1 MNRIYKLKFDKRRN
15 ELVVVSEITTG
26 VGNAKATGCVE
37 GEKSPRRGVRAM
49 ALSLLSGMM
58 IMAHPAMSANLPTGG
73 QIVAGS
79 GSIQTPSGNQMNI
92 HQSSQNM
99 VANWNSFDIGKGNTV
114 QFYQPDSSAVALN
127 RVVGGGESQIM
138 GNLKANGQVFLV
150 NPNGVLFG
158 KEASVST
165 SGFVASTRDIKNDDF
180 MNRRYTFSGG
190 QKAGAEIVNQ
200 GALTTNAGG
209 YIVLTADRV
218 RNSGTI
224 RTPGGKTVLAA
235 SERVTLQLDNGG
247 LMSVQVT
254 GDVVNALVENRG
266 LVSAR
271 DGQVYLT
278 ALGRDMLMNTVLN
291 VSGVVEA
298 GGMHRQDGNIVL
310 DGGDSGV
317 VHLSGTL
324 QADNASGQGGKVVV
338 QGKNILLDKGSSITA
353 TGGQGGGEVYVGG
366 GWQGKDS
373 NIRNADKVVMQD
385 GARID
390 VSATQQGNG
399 GTAVLWSDSYTNFH
413 GQISAKGGETGG
425 NGGQVETSSH
435 GNLQAFGTVSA
446 SAKKGK
452 AGNWL
457 LDSADI
463 TIVNGSND
471 SNVSKTET
479 TQSPPHT
486 QFAPTAAGSAVSNTS
501 INNRLNNGTSVTIR
515 TGHTTKDGAQKGN
528 ITVNAAINKS
538 NGSDANLTLQAGGNI
553 TVNNSIT
560 STSGKL
566 NVNLSGANTNNG
578 SITISNNVNI
588 TTSGGS
594 ITIGTANAS
603 NSVNISINNTTLNA
617 SNGNIQLTGTGT
629 GNDSGILFNGCN
641 TLTASNITLTGSSTS
656 GNAINLTGTAT
667 LNATNNITL
676 TGSSTS
682 GNAINLKG
690 NNTLTASN
698 ITLTGESTSG
708 NAINLTDTTGTTTLN
723 ATNNITMQ
731 GTRVQIK
738 HSNITAGNFALN
750 ATVAGSEISNT
761 TLTATN
767 NINLTAKTN
776 SASSGV
782 YLKDARITSTNGN
795 ITANGT
801 ATANGKATHLDN
813 NVTLNASNGSIKLTG
828 NGHGH
833 GSASGILFAGNNR
846 LTASNIALTGNSTSG
861 NAINL
866 TGTATLNAT
875 NDITL
880 TGSSTSGN
888 AINLTGTATLNAT
901 NNITLTGSSTSGNAI
916 NLKGNN
922 TLTASNI
929 TLTGESTSGNAINL
943 TDTTGTT
950 TLNATNNITMQGTRV
965 QIKHSNI
972 TAGNFALNA
981 TVAGSEISNTT
992 LTATNNINLTAKT
1005 NSASS
1010 GVYLKD
1016 ARITSTNGNITA
1028 NGTATANG
1036 KATHLDN
1043 NVTLNA
1049 SNGRIKLTGNGYG
1062 HGSASGILFAGNNR
1076 LTASNIALTG
1086 NSTSGNAINLTDTAT
1101 LTASNITLT
1110 GSSTSGN
1117 AINLTGT
1124 ATLNATNNI
1133 TLTGSST
1140 SGNAINLKGNN
1151 TLTASNIT
1159 LTGESTSGNAINL
1172 TDTTGTTT
1180 LNATNNITMQGTRVQ
1195 IKHSNITA
1203 GNFALNA
1210 TVAGSEISNTTLT
1223 ATNNI
1228 NLTAKTNSASSGV
1241 YLKDARITSTNGSI
1255 TANGTATANGK
1266 ATHLDGNVTLNASN
1280 GRIKL
1285 TGNGYGHGSASG
1297 ILFAGNNRLT
1307 ASNIALTGNST
1318 SGNAIN
1324 LTDTATLTASNIT
1337 LTGSSTSGN
1346 AINLTGT
1353 ATLNATNNITLTGS
1367 STSGNAIN
1375 LKGNNTL
1382 TASNITL
1389 TGESTSGN
1397 AINLTDTTGT
1407 TTLNATNNITMQGT
1421 RVQIKHSNIT
1431 AGNFALN
1438 ATVAGSEIS
1447 NTTLT
1452 ATNNI
1457 NLTAKTNS
1465 ASSGVYLKDARITS
1479 TNGNITANGTARAN
1493 DNATYLDG
1501 NVTLNASNGSIK
1513 LTGIGNG
1520 STSGILFAGNNTL
1533 TASNITLTGNSEVYW
1548 Q

>member
-26 VGNAKATGCVE
+26 VGNAKATGSVE

-92 HQSSQNM
+92 HQNSQNM

-114 QFYQPDSSAVALN
+114 QFDQPSSSAVALN

-158 KEASVST
+158 EGASVST

-190 QKAGAEIVNQ
+190 QKAGAAIVNQ
-200 GALTTNAGG
+200 GELTTNAGG
-209 YIVLTADRV
+209 YIVLAADRV
-218 RNSGTI
+218 SNSGTI

-235 SERVTLQLDNGG
+235 SERITLQLDNGG

-278 ALGRDMLMNTVLN
+278 ALGRGMLMNTVLN

-298 GGMHRQDGNIVL
+298 SGMHRQDGNIVL

-338 QGKNILLDKGSSITA
+338 QGKNILLDKGSNITA

-373 NIRNADKVVMQD
+373 NIRNADKVVMQG

-425 NGGQVETSSH
+425 NGGRVETSSH

-463 TIVNGSND
+463 TIVNG

-501 INNRLNNGTSVTIR
+501 INNRLNNGTSVTILTHRTR
-515 TGHTTKDGAQKGN
+515 TGTAQGGN

-538 NGSDANLTLQAGGNI
+538 NGSDVNLTLQAGGNI
-553 TVNNSIT
+553 TVNSSIT
-560 STSGKL
+560 STNGKL
-566 NVNLSGANTNNG
+566 NVNLSGARTSNG
-578 SITISNNVNI
+578 SITISNNANI
-588 TTSGGS
+588 TTNGGD
-594 ITIGTANAS
+594 ITVGTTNTS

-629 GNDSGILFNGCN
+629 GTDSGILFNGCN

-676 TGSSTS
+676 TGSSTSGNAINLKGNNTLTASNITLTGESTSGNAINLKGNNTLNATNDITLIGSSTS

-767 NINLTAKTN
+767 NINLTANGAGT
-776 SASSGV
+776 AV

-801 ATANGKATHLDN
+801 ATANGKATHLDG

-828 NGHGH
+828 NGGT
-833 GSASGILFAGNNR
+833 SGILFV
-846 LTASNIALTGNSTSG
+846 
-861 NAINL
+861 
-866 TGTATLNAT
+866 
-875 NDITL
+875 
-880 TGSSTSGN
+880 
-888 AINLTGTATLNAT
+888 
-901 NNITLTGSSTSGNAI
+901 
-916 NLKGNN
+916 GNN
-922 TLTASNI
+922 TLT
-929 TLTGESTSGNAINL
+929 
-943 TDTTGTT
+943 D
-950 TLNATNNITMQGTRV
+950 
-965 QIKHSNI
+965 
-972 TAGNFALNA
+972 
-981 TVAGSEISNTT
+981 
-992 LTATNNINLTAKT
+992 
-1005 NSASS
+1005 
-1010 GVYLKD
+1010 
-1016 ARITSTNGNITA
+1016 
-1028 NGTATANG
+1028 
-1036 KATHLDN
+1036 
-1043 NVTLNA
+1043 
-1049 SNGRIKLTGNGYG
+1049 
-1062 HGSASGILFAGNNR
+1062 
-1076 LTASNIALTG
+1076 
-1086 NSTSGNAINLTDTAT
+1086 
-1101 LTASNITLT
+1101 
-1110 GSSTSGN
+1110 
-1117 AINLTGT
+1117 
-1124 ATLNATNNI
+1124 
-1133 TLTGSST
+1133 
-1140 SGNAINLKGNN
+1140 
-1151 TLTASNIT
+1151 
-1159 LTGESTSGNAINL
+1159 
-1172 TDTTGTTT
+1172 
-1180 LNATNNITMQGTRVQ
+1180 
-1195 IKHSNITA
+1195 
-1203 GNFALNA
+1203 
-1210 TVAGSEISNTTLT
+1210 
-1223 ATNNI
+1223 
-1228 NLTAKTNSASSGV
+1228 
-1241 YLKDARITSTNGSI
+1241 
-1255 TANGTATANGK
+1255 
-1266 ATHLDGNVTLNASN
+1266 
-1280 GRIKL
+1280 
-1285 TGNGYGHGSASG
+1285 
-1297 ILFAGNNRLT
+1297 
-1307 ASNIALTGNST
+1307 
-1318 SGNAIN
+1318 
-1324 LTDTATLTASNIT
+1324 
-1337 LTGSSTSGN
+1337 
-1346 AINLTGT
+1346 
-1353 ATLNATNNITLTGS
+1353 
-1367 STSGNAIN
+1367 
-1375 LKGNNTL
+1375 
-1382 TASNITL
+1382 
-1389 TGESTSGN
+1389 
-1397 AINLTDTTGT
+1397 
-1407 TTLNATNNITMQGT
+1407 
-1421 RVQIKHSNIT
+1421 
-1431 AGNFALN
+1431 
-1438 ATVAGSEIS
+1438 
-1447 NTTLT
+1447 
-1452 ATNNI
+1452 
-1457 NLTAKTNS
+1457 
-1465 ASSGVYLKDARITS
+1465 
-1479 TNGNITANGTARAN
+1479 
-1493 DNATYLDG
+1493 
-1501 NVTLNASNGSIK
+1501 
-1513 LTGIGNG
+1513 
-1520 STSGILFAGNNTL
+1520 
-1533 TASNITLTGNSEVYW
+1533 SNITLTGNSEVYW

>member
-26 VGNAKATGCVE
+26 VGNAKATGSVE

-92 HQSSQNM
+92 HQNSQNM

-114 QFYQPDSSAVALN
+114 QFYQPSSSAVALN

-158 KEASVST
+158 KGASVST

-190 QKAGAEIVNQ
+190 QKAGAAIVNQ

-209 YIVLTADRV
+209 YIVLAADRV
-218 RNSGTI
+218 SNSGTI

-247 LMSVQVT
+247 LMSAQVT

-298 GGMHRQDGNIVL
+298 SGMHRQDGNIVL

-317 VHLSGTL
+317 VHLSSTL

-501 INNRLNNGTSVTIR
+501 INNRLNNGTSVTILAS
-515 TGHTTKDGAQKGN
+515 HTAKDGAQKGN

-560 STSGKL
+560 STEGKL
-566 NVNLSGANTNNG
+566 NVNLSGARTSNG
-578 SITISNNVNI
+578 SITISNNANI
-588 TTSGGS
+588 TTNGGD
-594 ITIGTANAS
+594 ITVGTTNTS
-603 NSVNISINNTTLNA
+603 NRVNISINNTTLNA

-629 GNDSGILFNGCN
+629 DSGILFAGNN
-641 TLTASNITLTGSSTS
+641 RLTASNIALTGNSTSGNAINLTGTATLNATNDITLTGSSTS

-767 NINLTAKTN
+767 NINLAAKTN

-782 YLKDARITSTNGN
+782 YLKDARITSTNGS

-801 ATANGKATHLDN
+801 ATANGKATHLDG
-813 NVTLNASNGSIKLTG
+813 NVTLNASNGRIKLTG
-828 NGHGH
+828 NGH

-992 LTATNNINLTAKT
+992 LTATNNINLA
-1005 NSASS
+1005 
-1010 GVYLKD
+1010 
-1016 ARITSTNGNITA
+1016 
-1028 NGTATANG
+1028 
-1036 KATHLDN
+1036 
-1043 NVTLNA
+1043 
-1049 SNGRIKLTGNGYG
+1049 
-1062 HGSASGILFAGNNR
+1062 
-1076 LTASNIALTG
+1076 
-1086 NSTSGNAINLTDTAT
+1086 
-1101 LTASNITLT
+1101 
-1110 GSSTSGN
+1110 
-1117 AINLTGT
+1117 
-1124 ATLNATNNI
+1124 
-1133 TLTGSST
+1133 
-1140 SGNAINLKGNN
+1140 
-1151 TLTASNIT
+1151 
-1159 LTGESTSGNAINL
+1159 
-1172 TDTTGTTT
+1172 
-1180 LNATNNITMQGTRVQ
+1180 
-1195 IKHSNITA
+1195 
-1203 GNFALNA
+1203 
-1210 TVAGSEISNTTLT
+1210 
-1223 ATNNI
+1223 
-1228 NLTAKTNSASSGV
+1228 AKTNSASSGV

-1255 TANGTATANGK
+1255 TANGTAP
-1266 ATHLDGNVTLNASN
+1266 
-1280 GRIKL
+1280 
-1285 TGNGYGHGSASG
+1285 
-1297 ILFAGNNRLT
+1297 
-1307 ASNIALTGNST
+1307 
-1318 SGNAIN
+1318 
-1324 LTDTATLTASNIT
+1324 
-1337 LTGSSTSGN
+1337 
-1346 AINLTGT
+1346 
-1353 ATLNATNNITLTGS
+1353 
-1367 STSGNAIN
+1367 
-1375 LKGNNTL
+1375 
-1382 TASNITL
+1382 
-1389 TGESTSGN
+1389 
-1397 AINLTDTTGT
+1397 
-1407 TTLNATNNITMQGT
+1407 
-1421 RVQIKHSNIT
+1421 
-1431 AGNFALN
+1431 
-1438 ATVAGSEIS
+1438 
-1447 NTTLT
+1447 
-1452 ATNNI
+1452 
-1457 NLTAKTNS
+1457 
-1465 ASSGVYLKDARITS
+1465 
-1479 TNGNITANGTARAN
+1479 AN

-1513 LTGIGNG
+1513 LTGNGNG

>member
-26 VGNAKATGCVE
+26 VGNAKATGSVE

-92 HQSSQNM
+92 HQNSQNM

-114 QFYQPDSSAVALN
+114 QFYQPSSSAVALN

-158 KEASVST
+158 KGASVST

-190 QKAGAEIVNQ
+190 QKAGAAIVNQ

-209 YIVLTADRV
+209 YIVLAADRV
-218 RNSGTI
+218 SNSGTI

-247 LMSVQVT
+247 LMSAQVT

-298 GGMHRQDGNIVL
+298 SGMHRQDGNIVL

-317 VHLSGTL
+317 VHLSSTL

-501 INNRLNNGTSVTIR
+501 INNRLNNGTSVTILAS
-515 TGHTTKDGAQKGN
+515 HTAKDGAQKGN

-560 STSGKL
+560 STEGKL
-566 NVNLSGANTNNG
+566 NVNLSGARTSNG
-578 SITISNNVNI
+578 SITISNNANI
-588 TTSGGS
+588 TTNGGD
-594 ITIGTANAS
+594 ITVGTTNTS
-603 NSVNISINNTTLNA
+603 NRVNISINNTTLNA

-629 GNDSGILFNGCN
+629 DSGILFAGNN
-641 TLTASNITLTGSSTS
+641 RLTASNIALTGNSTSGNAINLTGTATLNATNDITLTGSSTS

-676 TGSSTS
+676 TGS
-682 GNAINLKG
+682 
-690 NNTLTASN
+690 
-698 ITLTGESTSG
+698 
-708 NAINLTDTTGTTTLN
+708 
-723 ATNNITMQ
+723 
-731 GTRVQIK
+731 
-738 HSNITAGNFALN
+738 
-750 ATVAGSEISNT
+750 
-761 TLTATN
+761 
-767 NINLTAKTN
+767 
-776 SASSGV
+776 
-782 YLKDARITSTNGN
+782 
-795 ITANGT
+795 
-801 ATANGKATHLDN
+801 
-813 NVTLNASNGSIKLTG
+813 
-828 NGHGH
+828 
-833 GSASGILFAGNNR
+833 
-846 LTASNIALTGNSTSG
+846 STSG

-992 LTATNNINLTAKT
+992 LTATNNINLA
-1005 NSASS
+1005 
-1010 GVYLKD
+1010 
-1016 ARITSTNGNITA
+1016 
-1028 NGTATANG
+1028 
-1036 KATHLDN
+1036 
-1043 NVTLNA
+1043 
-1049 SNGRIKLTGNGYG
+1049 
-1062 HGSASGILFAGNNR
+1062 
-1076 LTASNIALTG
+1076 
-1086 NSTSGNAINLTDTAT
+1086 
-1101 LTASNITLT
+1101 
-1110 GSSTSGN
+1110 
-1117 AINLTGT
+1117 
-1124 ATLNATNNI
+1124 
-1133 TLTGSST
+1133 
-1140 SGNAINLKGNN
+1140 
-1151 TLTASNIT
+1151 
-1159 LTGESTSGNAINL
+1159 
-1172 TDTTGTTT
+1172 
-1180 LNATNNITMQGTRVQ
+1180 
-1195 IKHSNITA
+1195 
-1203 GNFALNA
+1203 
-1210 TVAGSEISNTTLT
+1210 
-1223 ATNNI
+1223 
-1228 NLTAKTNSASSGV
+1228 AKTNSASSGV

-1280 GRIKL
+1280 G
-1285 TGNGYGHGSASG
+1285 
-1297 ILFAGNNRLT
+1297 
-1307 ASNIALTGNST
+1307 
-1318 SGNAIN
+1318 
-1324 LTDTATLTASNIT
+1324 
-1337 LTGSSTSGN
+1337 
-1346 AINLTGT
+1346 
-1353 ATLNATNNITLTGS
+1353 
-1367 STSGNAIN
+1367 
-1375 LKGNNTL
+1375 
-1382 TASNITL
+1382 
-1389 TGESTSGN
+1389 
-1397 AINLTDTTGT
+1397 
-1407 TTLNATNNITMQGT
+1407 
-1421 RVQIKHSNIT
+1421 
-1431 AGNFALN
+1431 
-1438 ATVAGSEIS
+1438 
-1447 NTTLT
+1447 
-1452 ATNNI
+1452 
-1457 NLTAKTNS
+1457 
-1465 ASSGVYLKDARITS
+1465 
-1479 TNGNITANGTARAN
+1479 
-1493 DNATYLDG
+1493 
-1501 NVTLNASNGSIK
+1501 
-1513 LTGIGNG
+1513 
-1520 STSGILFAGNNTL
+1520 
-1533 TASNITLTGNSEVYW
+1533 
-1548 Q
+1548 

>member
-26 VGNAKATGCVE
+26 VGNAKATGSVE
-37 GEKSPRRGVRAM
+37 DEKSPRRGVRAM
-49 ALSLLSGMM
+49 ALSLLAGMM

-218 RNSGTI
+218 SNSGTI

-471 SNVSKTET
+471 SNDSKTET

-501 INNRLNNGTSVTIR
+501 INNRLNNGTSVTIL
-515 TGHTTKDGAQKGN
+515 TSHTAKDGAQKGN

-560 STSGKL
+560 STEGKL
-566 NVNLSGANTNNG
+566 NVNLSGARTSNG
-578 SITISNNVNI
+578 SITISNNANI
-588 TTSGGS
+588 TTNGGD
-594 ITIGTANAS
+594 ITVGTTNTS
-603 NSVNISINNTTLNA
+603 NRVNISINNTTLNA

-629 GNDSGILFNGCN
+629 GTDSGILFNGCN

-690 NNTLTASN
+690 NSHAECHDNITLTGSSTSGNAINLKGNNTLTASN
-698 ITLTGESTSG
+698 ITLTGESTGG
-708 NAINLTDTTGTTTLN
+708 NAINLTDTTGTT
-723 ATNNITMQ
+723 
-731 GTRVQIK
+731 
-738 HSNITAGNFALN
+738 
-750 ATVAGSEISNT
+750 
-761 TLTATN
+761 
-767 NINLTAKTN
+767 
-776 SASSGV
+776 
-782 YLKDARITSTNGN
+782 
-795 ITANGT
+795 
-801 ATANGKATHLDN
+801 
-813 NVTLNASNGSIKLTG
+813 
-828 NGHGH
+828 
-833 GSASGILFAGNNR
+833 
-846 LTASNIALTGNSTSG
+846 
-861 NAINL
+861 
-866 TGTATLNAT
+866 
-875 NDITL
+875 
-880 TGSSTSGN
+880 
-888 AINLTGTATLNAT
+888 TLNAT

-929 TLTGESTSGNAINL
+929 TLTGESTGGN
-943 TDTTGTT
+943 
-950 TLNATNNITMQGTRV
+950 
-965 QIKHSNI
+965 
-972 TAGNFALNA
+972 
-981 TVAGSEISNTT
+981 
-992 LTATNNINLTAKT
+992 
-1005 NSASS
+1005 
-1010 GVYLKD
+1010 
-1016 ARITSTNGNITA
+1016 
-1028 NGTATANG
+1028 
-1036 KATHLDN
+1036 
-1043 NVTLNA
+1043 
-1049 SNGRIKLTGNGYG
+1049 
-1062 HGSASGILFAGNNR
+1062 
-1076 LTASNIALTG
+1076 
-1086 NSTSGNAINLTDTAT
+1086 
-1101 LTASNITLT
+1101 
-1110 GSSTSGN
+1110 
-1117 AINLTGT
+1117 
-1124 ATLNATNNI
+1124 
-1133 TLTGSST
+1133 
-1140 SGNAINLKGNN
+1140 
-1151 TLTASNIT
+1151 
-1159 LTGESTSGNAINL
+1159 
-1172 TDTTGTTT
+1172 
-1180 LNATNNITMQGTRVQ
+1180 
-1195 IKHSNITA
+1195 
-1203 GNFALNA
+1203 
-1210 TVAGSEISNTTLT
+1210 
-1223 ATNNI
+1223 
-1228 NLTAKTNSASSGV
+1228 
-1241 YLKDARITSTNGSI
+1241 
-1255 TANGTATANGK
+1255 
-1266 ATHLDGNVTLNASN
+1266 
-1280 GRIKL
+1280 
-1285 TGNGYGHGSASG
+1285 
-1297 ILFAGNNRLT
+1297 
-1307 ASNIALTGNST
+1307 
-1318 SGNAIN
+1318 
-1324 LTDTATLTASNIT
+1324 
-1337 LTGSSTSGN
+1337 
-1346 AINLTGT
+1346 
-1353 ATLNATNNITLTGS
+1353 
-1367 STSGNAIN
+1367 
-1375 LKGNNTL
+1375 
-1382 TASNITL
+1382 
-1389 TGESTSGN
+1389 
-1397 AINLTDTTGT
+1397 
-1407 TTLNATNNITMQGT
+1407 
-1421 RVQIKHSNIT
+1421 
-1431 AGNFALN
+1431 
-1438 ATVAGSEIS
+1438 
-1447 NTTLT
+1447 
-1452 ATNNI
+1452 
-1457 NLTAKTNS
+1457 
-1465 ASSGVYLKDARITS
+1465 
-1479 TNGNITANGTARAN
+1479 
-1493 DNATYLDG
+1493 
-1501 NVTLNASNGSIK
+1501 
-1513 LTGIGNG
+1513 
-1520 STSGILFAGNNTL
+1520 
-1533 TASNITLTGNSEVYW
+1533 
-1548 Q
+1548 

>member
-26 VGNAKATGCVE
+26 VGNAKATGSVE

-92 HQSSQNM
+92 HQNSQNM

-114 QFYQPDSSAVALN
+114 QFDQPSSSAVALN

-158 KEASVST
+158 EGASVST

-190 QKAGAEIVNQ
+190 QKAGAAIVNQ
-200 GALTTNAGG
+200 GELTTNAGG
-209 YIVLTADRV
+209 YIVLAADRV
-218 RNSGTI
+218 SNSGTI

-235 SERVTLQLDNGG
+235 SERITLQLDNGG

-278 ALGRDMLMNTVLN
+278 ALGRGMLMNTVLN

-298 GGMHRQDGNIVL
+298 SGMHRQDGNIVL

-338 QGKNILLDKGSSITA
+338 QGKNILLDKGSNITA

-373 NIRNADKVVMQD
+373 NIRNADKVVMQG

-425 NGGQVETSSH
+425 NGGRVETSSH

-463 TIVNGSND
+463 TIVNG

-501 INNRLNNGTSVTIR
+501 INNRLNNGTSVTILTHRTR
-515 TGHTTKDGAQKGN
+515 TGTAQGGN

-538 NGSDANLTLQAGGNI
+538 NGSDVNLTLQAGGNI

-560 STSGKL
+560 STEGKL
-566 NVNLSGANTNNG
+566 NVNLSGARTSNG
-578 SITISNNVNI
+578 SITISNNANI
-588 TTSGGS
+588 TTNGGD
-594 ITIGTANAS
+594 ITVGTTNTS
-603 NSVNISINNTTLNA
+603 NRVNISINNTTLNA

-629 GNDSGILFNGCN
+629 G
-641 TLTASNITLTGSSTS
+641 
-656 GNAINLTGTAT
+656 
-667 LNATNNITL
+667 
-676 TGSSTS
+676 
-682 GNAINLKG
+682 
-690 NNTLTASN
+690 
-698 ITLTGESTSG
+698 
-708 NAINLTDTTGTTTLN
+708 TD
-723 ATNNITMQ
+723 
-731 GTRVQIK
+731 
-738 HSNITAGNFALN
+738 
-750 ATVAGSEISNT
+750 
-761 TLTATN
+761 
-767 NINLTAKTN
+767 
-776 SASSGV
+776 
-782 YLKDARITSTNGN
+782 
-795 ITANGT
+795 
-801 ATANGKATHLDN
+801 
-813 NVTLNASNGSIKLTG
+813 
-828 NGHGH
+828 
-833 GSASGILFAGNNR
+833 SGILFAGNNR
-846 LTASNIALTGNSTSG
+846 LTASNIALTGNSTSGNAINLTGTATLNATNDITLTGSSTSG

-992 LTATNNINLTAKT
+992 LTATNNINLA
-1005 NSASS
+1005 
-1010 GVYLKD
+1010 
-1016 ARITSTNGNITA
+1016 
-1028 NGTATANG
+1028 
-1036 KATHLDN
+1036 
-1043 NVTLNA
+1043 
-1049 SNGRIKLTGNGYG
+1049 
-1062 HGSASGILFAGNNR
+1062 
-1076 LTASNIALTG
+1076 
-1086 NSTSGNAINLTDTAT
+1086 
-1101 LTASNITLT
+1101 
-1110 GSSTSGN
+1110 
-1117 AINLTGT
+1117 
-1124 ATLNATNNI
+1124 
-1133 TLTGSST
+1133 
-1140 SGNAINLKGNN
+1140 
-1151 TLTASNIT
+1151 
-1159 LTGESTSGNAINL
+1159 
-1172 TDTTGTTT
+1172 
-1180 LNATNNITMQGTRVQ
+1180 
-1195 IKHSNITA
+1195 
-1203 GNFALNA
+1203 
-1210 TVAGSEISNTTLT
+1210 
-1223 ATNNI
+1223 
-1228 NLTAKTNSASSGV
+1228 AKTNSASSGV

-1285 TGNGYGHGSASG
+1285 TGNGHGSASG
-1297 ILFAGNNRLT
+1297 ILFAGNN
-1307 ASNIALTGNST
+1307 
-1318 SGNAIN
+1318 
-1324 LTDTATLTASNIT
+1324 
-1337 LTGSSTSGN
+1337 
-1346 AINLTGT
+1346 
-1353 ATLNATNNITLTGS
+1353 
-1367 STSGNAIN
+1367 
-1375 LKGNNTL
+1375 
-1382 TASNITL
+1382 
-1389 TGESTSGN
+1389 
-1397 AINLTDTTGT
+1397 
-1407 TTLNATNNITMQGT
+1407 
-1421 RVQIKHSNIT
+1421 
-1431 AGNFALN
+1431 
-1438 ATVAGSEIS
+1438 
-1447 NTTLT
+1447 
-1452 ATNNI
+1452 
-1457 NLTAKTNS
+1457 
-1465 ASSGVYLKDARITS
+1465 
-1479 TNGNITANGTARAN
+1479 
-1493 DNATYLDG
+1493 
-1501 NVTLNASNGSIK
+1501 
-1513 LTGIGNG
+1513 
-1520 STSGILFAGNNTL
+1520 
-1533 TASNITLTGNSEVYW
+1533 
-1548 Q
+1548 

>member
-26 VGNAKATGCVE
+26 VGNAKATGSVE

-92 HQSSQNM
+92 HQNSQNM

-114 QFYQPDSSAVALN
+114 QFYQPSSSAVALN

-158 KEASVST
+158 KGASVST

-190 QKAGAEIVNQ
+190 QKAGAAIVNQ

-209 YIVLTADRV
+209 YIVLAADRV
-218 RNSGTI
+218 SNSGTI

-247 LMSVQVT
+247 LMSAQVT

-298 GGMHRQDGNIVL
+298 SGMHRQDGNIVL

-317 VHLSGTL
+317 VHLSSTL

-501 INNRLNNGTSVTIR
+501 INNRLNNGTSVTILAS
-515 TGHTTKDGAQKGN
+515 HTAKDGAQKGN

-560 STSGKL
+560 STEGKL
-566 NVNLSGANTNNG
+566 NVNLSGARTSNG
-578 SITISNNVNI
+578 SITISNNANI
-588 TTSGGS
+588 TTNGGD
-594 ITIGTANAS
+594 ITVGTTNTS
-603 NSVNISINNTTLNA
+603 NRVNISINNTTLNA

-629 GNDSGILFNGCN
+629 DSGILFAGNN
-641 TLTASNITLTGSSTS
+641 RLTASNIALTGNSTSGNAINLTGTATLNATNNITLTGSSTS

-767 NINLTAKTN
+767 NINLA
-776 SASSGV
+776 
-782 YLKDARITSTNGN
+782 
-795 ITANGT
+795 
-801 ATANGKATHLDN
+801 
-813 NVTLNASNGSIKLTG
+813 
-828 NGHGH
+828 
-833 GSASGILFAGNNR
+833 
-846 LTASNIALTGNSTSG
+846 
-861 NAINL
+861 
-866 TGTATLNAT
+866 
-875 NDITL
+875 
-880 TGSSTSGN
+880 
-888 AINLTGTATLNAT
+888 
-901 NNITLTGSSTSGNAI
+901 
-916 NLKGNN
+916 
-922 TLTASNI
+922 
-929 TLTGESTSGNAINL
+929 
-943 TDTTGTT
+943 
-950 TLNATNNITMQGTRV
+950 
-965 QIKHSNI
+965 
-972 TAGNFALNA
+972 
-981 TVAGSEISNTT
+981 
-992 LTATNNINLTAKT
+992 
-1005 NSASS
+1005 
-1010 GVYLKD
+1010 
-1016 ARITSTNGNITA
+1016 
-1028 NGTATANG
+1028 
-1036 KATHLDN
+1036 
-1043 NVTLNA
+1043 
-1049 SNGRIKLTGNGYG
+1049 
-1062 HGSASGILFAGNNR
+1062 
-1076 LTASNIALTG
+1076 
-1086 NSTSGNAINLTDTAT
+1086 
-1101 LTASNITLT
+1101 
-1110 GSSTSGN
+1110 
-1117 AINLTGT
+1117 
-1124 ATLNATNNI
+1124 
-1133 TLTGSST
+1133 
-1140 SGNAINLKGNN
+1140 
-1151 TLTASNIT
+1151 
-1159 LTGESTSGNAINL
+1159 
-1172 TDTTGTTT
+1172 
-1180 LNATNNITMQGTRVQ
+1180 
-1195 IKHSNITA
+1195 
-1203 GNFALNA
+1203 
-1210 TVAGSEISNTTLT
+1210 
-1223 ATNNI
+1223 
-1228 NLTAKTNSASSGV
+1228 AKTNSASSGV

-1255 TANGTATANGK
+1255 TANGTAPANDN
-1266 ATHLDGNVTLNASN
+1266 ATYLDGNVTLNASN

-1285 TGNGYGHGSASG
+1285 TGNGHGSASG

-1307 ASNIALTGNST
+1307 ASNIALTGNS
-1318 SGNAIN
+1318 
-1324 LTDTATLTASNIT
+1324 
-1337 LTGSSTSGN
+1337 
-1346 AINLTGT
+1346 
-1353 ATLNATNNITLTGS
+1353 
-1367 STSGNAIN
+1367 
-1375 LKGNNTL
+1375 
-1382 TASNITL
+1382 
-1389 TGESTSGN
+1389 
-1397 AINLTDTTGT
+1397 
-1407 TTLNATNNITMQGT
+1407 
-1421 RVQIKHSNIT
+1421 
-1431 AGNFALN
+1431 
-1438 ATVAGSEIS
+1438 
-1447 NTTLT
+1447 
-1452 ATNNI
+1452 
-1457 NLTAKTNS
+1457 
-1465 ASSGVYLKDARITS
+1465 
-1479 TNGNITANGTARAN
+1479 
-1493 DNATYLDG
+1493 
-1501 NVTLNASNGSIK
+1501 
-1513 LTGIGNG
+1513 
-1520 STSGILFAGNNTL
+1520 
-1533 TASNITLTGNSEVYW
+1533 EVYW

>member
-26 VGNAKATGCVE
+26 VGNAKATGSVE

-92 HQSSQNM
+92 HQNSQNM

-114 QFYQPDSSAVALN
+114 QFYQPSSSAVALN

-158 KEASVST
+158 KGASVST

-190 QKAGAEIVNQ
+190 QKAGAAIVNQ

-209 YIVLTADRV
+209 YIVLAADRV
-218 RNSGTI
+218 SNSGTI

-247 LMSVQVT
+247 LMSAQVT

-298 GGMHRQDGNIVL
+298 SGMHRQDGNIVL

-317 VHLSGTL
+317 VHLSSTL

-501 INNRLNNGTSVTIR
+501 INNRLNNGTSVTILAS
-515 TGHTTKDGAQKGN
+515 HTAKDGAQKGN

-560 STSGKL
+560 STEGKL
-566 NVNLSGANTNNG
+566 NVNLSGARTSNG
-578 SITISNNVNI
+578 SITISNNANI
-588 TTSGGS
+588 TTNGGD
-594 ITIGTANAS
+594 ITVGTTNTS
-603 NSVNISINNTTLNA
+603 NRVNISINNTTLNA

-629 GNDSGILFNGCN
+629 GTDSGILFAGNNRLTASNIALTGN
-641 TLTASNITLTGSSTS
+641 STSGNAINLTGTATLTASNITLTGESTSGNAINLAGNNRLTASNIALTGNSTS

-698 ITLTGESTSG
+698 ITLTG
-708 NAINLTDTTGTTTLN
+708 
-723 ATNNITMQ
+723 
-731 GTRVQIK
+731 
-738 HSNITAGNFALN
+738 
-750 ATVAGSEISNT
+750 
-761 TLTATN
+761 
-767 NINLTAKTN
+767 
-776 SASSGV
+776 
-782 YLKDARITSTNGN
+782 
-795 ITANGT
+795 
-801 ATANGKATHLDN
+801 
-813 NVTLNASNGSIKLTG
+813 
-828 NGHGH
+828 
-833 GSASGILFAGNNR
+833 
-846 LTASNIALTGNSTSG
+846 
-861 NAINL
+861 
-866 TGTATLNAT
+866 
-875 NDITL
+875 
-880 TGSSTSGN
+880 
-888 AINLTGTATLNAT
+888 
-901 NNITLTGSSTSGNAI
+901 SSTSGNAI

-943 TDTTGTT
+943 TDTTGT
-950 TLNATNNITMQGTRV
+950 
-965 QIKHSNI
+965 
-972 TAGNFALNA
+972 
-981 TVAGSEISNTT
+981 
-992 LTATNNINLTAKT
+992 
-1005 NSASS
+1005 
-1010 GVYLKD
+1010 
-1016 ARITSTNGNITA
+1016 
-1028 NGTATANG
+1028 
-1036 KATHLDN
+1036 
-1043 NVTLNA
+1043 
-1049 SNGRIKLTGNGYG
+1049 
-1062 HGSASGILFAGNNR
+1062 
-1076 LTASNIALTG
+1076 
-1086 NSTSGNAINLTDTAT
+1086 
-1101 LTASNITLT
+1101 
-1110 GSSTSGN
+1110 
-1117 AINLTGT
+1117 
-1124 ATLNATNNI
+1124 
-1133 TLTGSST
+1133 
-1140 SGNAINLKGNN
+1140 
-1151 TLTASNIT
+1151 
-1159 LTGESTSGNAINL
+1159 
-1172 TDTTGTTT
+1172 
-1180 LNATNNITMQGTRVQ
+1180 
-1195 IKHSNITA
+1195 
-1203 GNFALNA
+1203 
-1210 TVAGSEISNTTLT
+1210 
-1223 ATNNI
+1223 
-1228 NLTAKTNSASSGV
+1228 
-1241 YLKDARITSTNGSI
+1241 
-1255 TANGTATANGK
+1255 
-1266 ATHLDGNVTLNASN
+1266 
-1280 GRIKL
+1280 
-1285 TGNGYGHGSASG
+1285 
-1297 ILFAGNNRLT
+1297 
-1307 ASNIALTGNST
+1307 
-1318 SGNAIN
+1318 
-1324 LTDTATLTASNIT
+1324 
-1337 LTGSSTSGN
+1337 
-1346 AINLTGT
+1346 
-1353 ATLNATNNITLTGS
+1353 
-1367 STSGNAIN
+1367 
-1375 LKGNNTL
+1375 
-1382 TASNITL
+1382 
-1389 TGESTSGN
+1389 
-1397 AINLTDTTGT
+1397 
-1407 TTLNATNNITMQGT
+1407 
-1421 RVQIKHSNIT
+1421 
-1431 AGNFALN
+1431 
-1438 ATVAGSEIS
+1438 
-1447 NTTLT
+1447 
-1452 ATNNI
+1452 
-1457 NLTAKTNS
+1457 
-1465 ASSGVYLKDARITS
+1465 
-1479 TNGNITANGTARAN
+1479 
-1493 DNATYLDG
+1493 
-1501 NVTLNASNGSIK
+1501 
-1513 LTGIGNG
+1513 
-1520 STSGILFAGNNTL
+1520 
-1533 TASNITLTGNSEVYW
+1533 
-1548 Q
+1548 